1 MPDENILT
9 LIYKFADEFDVDI
22 DLSSNIGIMNPGV
35 KVKMSDDVFYIL
47 RIISST
53 ELENVSNPRVAL
65 HNLLHQM
72 YKELLSEHM
81 RIAQA
86 KLKEKS
92 PNEI

>member
-22 DLSSNIGIMNPGV
+22 DLSSNIGIINPGV
-35 KVKMSDDVFYIL
+35 KVKMSDNAFGIV
-47 RIISST
+47 RMISVT
-53 ELENVSNPRVAL
+53 ELENVSNPSIAL

-72 YKELLSEHM
+72 YKELLAEHM
-81 RIAQA
+81 KIAQV

>member
-22 DLSSNIGIMNPGV
+22 DLSSNIGIINPGV
-35 KVKMSDDVFYIL
+35 KVKMSDDAFNIV
-47 RIISST
+47 RMISTT
-53 ELENVSNPRVAL
+53 ELENVSNPSVAL

-81 RIAQA
+81 RIAQVRI
-86 KLKEKS
+86 KEKS
-92 PNEI
+92 QNA

>member
-22 DLSSNIGIMNPGV
+22 DLSSNIGMINPGV
-35 KVKMSDDVFYIL
+35 KVKMSDDAFYIV
-47 RIISST
+47 RMIHTT
-53 ELENVSNPRVAL
+53 ELEHVSNPRIAL
-65 HNLLHQM
+65 QNLLHQM
-72 YKELLSEHM
+72 YKELLTEHM
-81 RIAQA
+81 KIAQV